1 MGSRVLNRLLYT
13 TERRLSDPAGLP
25 ERAWFRHLIYAPGF
39 YTGYG
44 VKTMPGVRE
53 AVEDVPDL
61 SVAQAQ
67 SERIAAALEAYAA
80 QVRMAA
86 QMLERI

>member
-1 MGSRVLNRLLYT
+1 LLYT

-25 ERAWFRHLIYAPGF
+25 EREWFRHLIYAPGF

-44 VKTMPGVRE
+44 VKTMPGIRE

-61 SVAQAQ
+61 AVARTQAA
-67 SERIAAALEAYAA
+67 RVAAAVEAYAA

-86 QMLERI
+86 ELLGRM